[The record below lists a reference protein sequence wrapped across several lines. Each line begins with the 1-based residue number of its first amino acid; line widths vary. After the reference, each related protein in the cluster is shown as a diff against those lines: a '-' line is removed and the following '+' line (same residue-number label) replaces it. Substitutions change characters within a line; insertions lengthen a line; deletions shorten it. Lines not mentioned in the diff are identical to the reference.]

1 VRLNDL
7 ILLIVIFVSAG
18 LAIFLPDLC
27 APFRPY
33 PLYFMMFLMFMSFSR
48 INFDSLLDTSA
59 TALKRLVVLVSFK
72 LILLP
77 AILYW
82 ITNWLFPDFAIP
94 VLLLSGISTG
104 VVAPFMANLL
114 ETEVAPVL
122 RMVIVT
128 SLIAPFSLPALL
140 KILAGAE
147 VHIPL
152 DSMVRLLAMVVFVPM
167 LGVILARRFCMDFLD
182 RILVFHFPVSLIIF
196 AAINLGVFSKYSH
209 FFFQSPSVLLSCVI
223 VAYGLSAIYYLVGF
237 VLTNKGGQ
245 KERLASGISFAIMN
259 NVLVIVFSSYF
270 FGPLSPTLAAIYMF
284 PFFTMIIPIKILFS
298 RSTCASDKI

>member
-1 VRLNDL
+1 MRLNDL
-7 ILLIVIFVSAG
+7 ILLVVIFVSAG
-18 LAIFLPDLC
+18 IAIFLPDLC

-33 PLYFMMFLMFMSFSR
+33 PLYLMMFLMFLSFSR
-48 INFDSLLDTSA
+48 INFDLLLDTSSA
-59 TALKRLVVLVSFK
+59 AMKSLAALVSFK
-72 LILLP
+72 LIILP
-77 AILYW
+77 TILYW
-82 ITNWLFPDFAIP
+82 IANWLFPDFAIP

-104 VVAPFMANLL
+104 VVAPFIANLL

-128 SLIAPFSLPALL
+128 SLIAPFSLPALV

-152 DSMVRLLAMVVFVPM
+152 DSMVRLLAMVVFLPM
-167 LGVILARRFCMDFLD
+167 ITVILARRFFMDFLE

-209 FFFQSPSVLLSCVI
+209 FFFQSPGVILSSVIL
-223 VAYGLSAIYYLVGF
+223 AYGLSVIYYLAGF
-237 VLTNKGGQ
+237 VLIRSGGP

-259 NVLVIVFSSYF
+259 NVLIIVFSSHF
-270 FGPLSPTLAAIYMF
+270 FGPLSPTLAAVYMF
-284 PFFTMIIPIKILFS
+284 PFFTMIVPIKIIFS
-298 RSTCASDKI
+298 RLTCVSKNV